1 MASQMTDLG
10 CIPYNQ
16 SMNFGFDI
24 CTTSNG
30 YQKSGCILNISSFL
44 NTTVLEEPLSFDFL
58 KRTFFERR

>member
-16 SMNFGFDI
+16 SMNFGSDI

-30 YQKSGCILNISSFL
+30 Y
-44 NTTVLEEPLSFDFL
+44 
-58 KRTFFERR
+58 